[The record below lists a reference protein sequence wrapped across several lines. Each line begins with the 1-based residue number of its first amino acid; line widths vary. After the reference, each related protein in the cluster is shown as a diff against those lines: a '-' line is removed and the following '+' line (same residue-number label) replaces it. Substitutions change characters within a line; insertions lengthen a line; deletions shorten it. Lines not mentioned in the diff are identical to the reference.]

1 MSKVKFNLESL
12 KGLIERQYL
21 TEHEANSLKNHIL
34 FFFEFETN
42 YIFAVIARLIYYILK
57 NNLKSHLDLAMIMMI
72 F

>member
-21 TEHEANSLKNHIL
+21 TEHEASSFEESYS

-42 YIFAVIARLIYYILK
+42 CIFAVPAQLIYYILK
-57 NNLKSHLDLAMIMMI
+57 NSLKSHLDLATS
-72 F
+72 